1 MKIETDKMADAAR
14 SAAGLLKLL
23 ANENRLMIL
32 CQLADGEK
40 SVGELVELIGLG
52 QSPLSQHLS
61 RLRQDGLVTT
71 RRAGQSVFYSL
82 TSDKA
87 GRVILLLYEM
97 YCAPETPERPAAEP
111 LPRM

>member
-1 MKIETDKMADAAR
+1 MKIEMEKMADAAR
-14 SAAGLLKLL
+14 SASGLLKLL

-40 SVGELVELIGLG
+40 SVGELVGLIGLG

-71 RRAGQSVFYSL
+71 RRAGQSIYYSL
-82 TSDKA
+82 DSEEA
-87 GRVILLLYEM
+87 ARVIHVLYEI
-97 YCAPETPERPAAEP
+97 YCAPAAP
-111 LPRM
+111 QGGASAAMAGV